1 MSCYIISP
9 PAPARAAR
17 TRHVQDDMAVGLGF
31 SEAAGQLLPLGADC
45 GVRLG
50 QLGQVQVRGAVQV
63 DGLRHHLLLA
73 LLALLALLLALLP
86 ALHTLGQLMGTGQ
99 VRPPASGLGLG
110 VEGFKVWGVRV

>member
-1 MSCYIISP
+1 MSRSIISL

-17 TRHVQDDMAVGLGF
+17 TWHVQDDVAVGPGL
-31 SEAAGQLLPLGADC
+31 SEAAGQLLRLGADC

-73 LLALLALLLALLP
+73 LLALLLPLLP
-86 ALHTLGQLMGTGQ
+86 ALHAL
-99 VRPPASGLGLG
+99 
-110 VEGFKVWGVRV
+110 